1 MDELIMQKL
10 EAIEQLSLLNVKKM
24 LDINETA
31 KLTGLSVGYLYK
43 LTSQKKIPHY
53 KPNAKLLYFNRAEI
67 EEWMMQGKVMTDDE
81 IERIAQTYATT
92 GRTPQK

>member
-1 MDELIMQKL
+1 MDELLQKL

-24 LDINETA
+24 LNIDETS

-43 LTSQKKIPHY
+43 LTSQKRIPHY
-53 KPNAKLLYFNRAEI
+53 KPSSKLLYFNRAEI

-81 IERIAQTYATT
+81 IERIAQTYVTT